1 MKLSEFDYN
10 LPPEMIAQRPA
21 SPRDS
26 SKLMLVDHKSKK
38 IGNHIFKE
46 LPDFLE
52 KRDILVFNN
61 TKVFPAR
68 LYGQKKE
75 TNGKIQIF
83 LLTQHKNNIWNVLV
97 GNRRKHVGL
106 EINFAR
112 GFSGKLIKQVDKSVW
127 QIKFNQTGKKLESLI
142 DKCGQV
148 PIPPYIKK
156 PDSPAKLKQEY
167 QTIYAKERGSVAAP
181 TAGFHFTKRILKK
194 LENKGVVFKYVTLH
208 VGLGTFEPVKE
219 EKIEDHQIHSEF
231 GILDKKTAQFL
242 NQAKKN
248 NQRII
253 TVGTTA
259 CRVLEDFS
267 DARGKLKAQQKWID
281 IFIYPGY
288 KFKFVDNLLTNFHLP
303 KSTLLMLVS
312 ALASKPLIKK
322 AYQKAI
328 KDRYRFYSFGD
339 SMLIN
344 NFCKNFLVCKSK
356 DHCISILNYIF
367 LTF

>member
-21 SPRDS
+21 NPRDS
-26 SKLMLVDHKSKK
+26 SKLMLVDYKSKK

-46 LPDFLE
+46 LPDFL
-52 KRDILVFNN
+52 KKGDILVFNN

-112 GFSGKLIKQVDKSVW
+112 GFSGKLIKQVDNSVW
-127 QIKFNQTGKKLESLI
+127 QIKFNKTGKRLENLI
-142 DKCGQV
+142 DDCGQV
-148 PIPPYIKK
+148 PIPPYIKH

-167 QTIYAKERGSVAAP
+167 QTVYAKNRGSVAAP
-181 TAGFHFTKRILKK
+181 TAGFHFTKRILNK
-194 LENKGVVFKYVTLH
+194 LESKGVIFKYVTLH

-231 GILDKKTAQFL
+231 GILDQGTADYL
-242 NQAKKN
+242 NKAQKEGR
-248 NQRII
+248 RII
-253 TVGTTA
+253 VVGTTTM
-259 CRVLEDFS
+259 RVIEAF
-267 DARGKLKAQQKWID
+267 ANQKGILKANKKWID

-288 KFKFVDNLLTNFHLP
+288 KFKFAKNLLTNFHLP

-312 ALASKPLIKK
+312 ALANKALIKK
-322 AYQKAI
+322 AYKKAI
-328 KDRYRFYSFGD
+328 RDKYRFYSFGD
-339 SMLIN
+339 SMLIHDANILMNTN
-344 NFCKNFLVCKSK
+344 NTN
-356 DHCISILNYIF
+356 ILY
-367 LTF
+367 